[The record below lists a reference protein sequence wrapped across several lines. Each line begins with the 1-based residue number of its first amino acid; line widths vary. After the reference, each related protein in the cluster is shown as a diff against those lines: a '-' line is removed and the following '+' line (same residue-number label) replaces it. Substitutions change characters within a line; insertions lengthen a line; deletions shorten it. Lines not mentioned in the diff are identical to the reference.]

1 MVENGLAIKAIK
13 AFEMACRSLEREK
26 VGLTRMHAFFVELCL
41 RAKMYKSAL
50 RIIEQPLIHLEVR
63 SKIDESDFF
72 NYKYYC
78 GCIYLGLKRYQEAQ
92 DCFDLII
99 QLHQKDLY

>member
-1 MVENGLAIKAIK
+1 
-13 AFEMACRSLEREK
+13 MACRSLEREK

-63 SKIDESDFF
+63 SSRFRF
-72 NYKYYC
+72 NY
-78 GCIYLGLKRYQEAQ
+78 
-92 DCFDLII
+92 
-99 QLHQKDLY
+99 